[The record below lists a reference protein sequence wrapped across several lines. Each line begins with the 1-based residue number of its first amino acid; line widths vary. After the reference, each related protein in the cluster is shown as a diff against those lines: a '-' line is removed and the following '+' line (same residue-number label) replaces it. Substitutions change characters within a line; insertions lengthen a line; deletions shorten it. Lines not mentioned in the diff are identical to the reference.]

1 MNIGALDRRVIL
13 QAPRSTIN
21 DYGERVIDYIT
32 YATVWA
38 SIERKPS
45 ASQQTSAEQVVS
57 FQSVTFMIRNSSQV
71 ALLSPSYRISYDS
84 KIYEILGVQE
94 LGRNEQLRVITELL
108 VN

>member
-1 MNIGALDRRVIL
+1 MNIGALDRRVTL
-13 QAPRSTIN
+13 QEPDSTVN
-21 DYGERVIDYIT
+21 DYGERTVIWKT

-38 SIERKPS
+38 AIERKPS
-45 ASQQTSAEQVVS
+45 ASQRNSGEQLVS

>member
-13 QAPRSTIN
+13 QQPTSVVN
-21 DYGERVIDYIT
+21 DYGERTVTWST

-38 SIERKPS
+38 AIERKPS
-45 ASQQTSAEQVVS
+45 ASERNSGEQVVS

-71 ALLSPSYRISYDS
+71 ALLSPSYRISYDG
-84 KIYEILGVQE
+84 KYYEILGVQE
-94 LGRNEQLRVITELL
+94 LGRSEQLRVVTELL

>member
-1 MNIGALDRRVIL
+1 MNIGALDRRVTL
-13 QAPRSTIN
+13 QEPESTVN
-21 DYGERVIDYIT
+21 DYGERTVIWKT

-38 SIERKPS
+38 AIERKPS
-45 ASQQTSAEQVVS
+45 ASQRNIGEQLVS

>member
-13 QAPRSTIN
+13 QQPTSTVN
-21 DYGERVIDYIT
+21 DYGERTVAWST

-71 ALLSPSYRISYDS
+71 ALLSPSYRISYDG
-84 KIYEILGVQE
+84 KYYEILGVQE
-94 LGRNEQLRVITELL
+94 LGRNEQLRVVTELL

>member
-13 QAPRSTIN
+13 QQPTSVVN
-21 DYGERVIDYIT
+21 DYGERMVTWST

-38 SIERKPS
+38 AIERKPS
-45 ASQQTSAEQVVS
+45 ASERNSGEQVVS

-71 ALLSPSYRISYDS
+71 ELLSPSYRISYDG
-84 KIYEILGVQE
+84 KYYEILGVQE
-94 LGRNEQLRVITELL
+94 LGRSEQLRVITELL

>member
-13 QAPRSTIN
+13 QQPTSVVN
-21 DYGERVIDYIT
+21 DYGERTVTWST

-38 SIERKPS
+38 AIERKPS
-45 ASQQTSAEQVVS
+45 ASERNSGEQVVS

-71 ALLSPSYRISYDS
+71 ELLSPSYRISYDG
-84 KIYEILGVQE
+84 KYYEILGVQE
-94 LGRNEQLRVITELL
+94 LGRSEQLRVITELL